1 VSDRADH
8 PSPLP
13 LLQLDGREVRAGD
26 RPISLRGIGIGNW
39 MLVEH
44 FMIGLPQVDHVMRR
58 AFRDVLGEAAAQAF
72 WDAYMD
78 AYLAEEDFAYLRS
91 LGFNHVRL
99 AFDYRHL
106 ESDWR
111 PYEYRESGFAL
122 LDRVIGWCRRHGLYV
137 LLDLHAAPGC
147 QAPDWNAGSADGEAL
162 FWDVRDF
169 QDRTAAL
176 WGELARRYRGETAVM
191 GYEILNEPVTRD
203 VAHVERMNAF
213 TRACLAAIRRQDVDH
228 IVVVNGD
235 HHATDLGAIASD
247 IFEDPQVMAA
257 FHFYHQYTHPLRVVD
272 QFPGVHD
279 GTQIDES
286 YLVDKTGLAV
296 RSDRERIARPEY
308 LGEFGINYWT
318 GSPSRIDAQRSIL
331 QSTIRHANAR
341 GIHWNLWHFKDV
353 RGMGLLAMLDDTP
366 WMAFLREA
374 GVTERASRAAAV
386 RDRYVAEI
394 DAIVPLTDKRRF
406 RLASEADRDFQ
417 LELLYDVVGHLG
429 RRSLRD
435 LEELGQSFAS
445 RNFVPDERMEA
456 ALRRLTAEQP
466 GT

>member
-1 VSDRADH
+1 MPDRADH

-13 LLQLDGREVRAGD
+13 LLQLHGREVRAGG
-26 RPISLRGIGIGNW
+26 RSVPLRGIGLGNW

-44 FMIGLPQVDHVMRR
+44 FMLGLPQVDHVMRR
-58 AFRDVLGEAAAQAF
+58 AFREVLGEAAEHAF
-72 WDAYMD
+72 WDTYMD

-106 ESDWR
+106 ESDLR
-111 PYEYRESGFAL
+111 PYEYRQAGFAL

-137 LLDLHAAPGC
+137 LLDLHAAPGS
-147 QAPDWNAGSADGEAL
+147 QAADWNAGSADGEAL

-169 QDRTAAL
+169 QDRVAAL
-176 WGELARRYRGETAVM
+176 WGEIARRYRDETVVM

-203 VAHVERMNAF
+203 ADQVERMNAF
-213 TRACLAAIRRQDVDH
+213 SRACLAAIRRHDVDH

-257 FHFYHQYTHPLRVVD
+257 FHFYHQYTPPLRTID

-279 GTQIDES
+279 GIAIDEDF
-286 YLVDKTGLAV
+286 LVQETGLAV
-296 RSDRERIARPEY
+296 RSDRDRIERPEY
-308 LGEFGINYWT
+308 LGEFGINYWS
-318 GSPSRIDAQRSIL
+318 GSPSRIEAQRSIL
-331 QSTIRHANAR
+331 EATIRHANAN

-353 RGMGLLAMLDDTP
+353 RGMGLLAMGNDTP

-374 GVTERASRAAAV
+374 GVADLASRAAAA
-386 RDRYVAEI
+386 RERYVAEI
-394 DAIVPLTDKRRF
+394 EGILPLTEKRRF
-406 RLASEADRDFQ
+406 RVASEAERDFQ
-417 LELLYDVVGHLG
+417 LELLYAAVGHLRG
-429 RRSLRD
+429 RSSRD
-435 LEELGQSFAS
+435 LEELGESFAS
-445 RNFVPDERMEA
+445 RNFAPDQRVEA
-456 ALRRLTAEQP
+456 MLRRLTVE
-466 GT
+466 